1 MSTLAA
7 QTYLTPA
14 EYIDVERKA
23 VTKSEYLSGQ
33 IIAMSGASNAHN
45 IITMNTAN
53 QLYNQL
59 VDEDCLVYA
68 SDMRVRVQDP
78 VSYFYPDVTVVCGEP
93 RLEDLTKNARHSLA
107 SENRVFGQVFDTL
120 LNPTVVIEVLSPSTA
135 AYDRQEKFARYQ
147 QIASLKEYILISQN
161 RIHLEHHLR
170 QENQWSATEFQKL
183 EDVVPVTSIECEL
196 LLRHIYRRVTFSD

>member
-33 IIAMSGASNAHN
+33 IVAMSGASNAHN

-59 VDEDCLVYA
+59 FDRDCLVYA
-68 SDMRVRVQDP
+68 SDMRVRVHAP
-78 VSYFYPDVTVVCGEP
+78 VSYFYPDITVVCGEP
-93 RLEDLTKNARHSLA
+93 RFEDN
-107 SENRVFGQVFDTL
+107 VFDTL
-120 LNPTVVIEVLSPSTA
+120 LNPTVVVEVLSSSTA
-135 AYDRQEKFARYQ
+135 AYDRREKFTRYQ

-170 QENQWSATEFQKL
+170 EENQWRATEFQKL

-196 LLRHIYRRVTFSD
+196 LLGYVYRRVTFSD

>member
-14 EYIDVERKA
+14 EYIDAERKA

-33 IIAMSGASNAHN
+33 IVAMSGASNAHN

-59 VDEDCLVYA
+59 FDRDCLVYA
-68 SDMRVRVQDP
+68 SDMRFRVHAP
-78 VSYFYPDVTVVCGEP
+78 VSYFYPDIIVVCGEP
-93 RLEDLTKNARHSLA
+93 RFEDD
-107 SENRVFGQVFDTL
+107 VFDTL
-120 LNPTVVIEVLSPSTA
+120 LNPTVVVEVLSPSTA
-135 AYDRQEKFARYQ
+135 AYDRREKFTQYQ

-161 RIHLEHHLR
+161 RIHLEHYLR
-170 QENQWSATEFQKL
+170 EENQWRATEFQKL

-196 LLRHIYRRVTFSD
+196 LLGHVYRRVTFAD

>member
-1 MSTLAA
+1 MPIA
-7 QTYLTPA
+7 QTYLTPT
-14 EYIDVERKA
+14 EYLNWERKA
-23 VTKSEYLSGQ
+23 VTKHEYLDGE
-33 IIAMSGASNAHN
+33 IVAMSGASNAHN

-93 RLEDLTKNARHSLA
+93 RLEDD
-107 SENRVFGQVFDTL
+107 VFDTL

-135 AYDRQEKFARYQ
+135 AYGRQEKFARYQ
-147 QIASLKEYILISQN
+147 QIASLKEYILISQT
-161 RIHLEHHLR
+161 RMQVEHHLR
-170 QENQWSATEFQKL
+170 QENRWHATEFQKL
-183 EDVVPVTSIECEL
+183 EDVVVLPSIECEL
-196 LLRHIYRRVTFSD
+196 LLGHIYRRVTFLD

>member
-14 EYIDVERKA
+14 EYIDAERKA

-33 IIAMSGASNAHN
+33 IVAMSGASNAHN

-59 VDEDCLVYA
+59 FDRDCLVYA
-68 SDMRVRVQDP
+68 SDMRVRLHAP
-78 VSYFYPDVTVVCGEP
+78 VSYFYPDISVVCGEP
-93 RLEDLTKNARHSLA
+93 RFEDD
-107 SENRVFGQVFDTL
+107 VFDTL
-120 LNPTVVIEVLSPSTA
+120 LNPTVVVEVLSPSTA
-135 AYDRQEKFARYQ
+135 AYDRREKFTRYQ

-161 RIHLEHHLR
+161 RIHLEHYLR
-170 QENQWSATEFQKL
+170 EENQWRATEFQKL

-196 LLRHIYRRVTFSD
+196 LLGHVYRRVTFSD

>member
-1 MSTLAA
+1 MSTLVA

-14 EYIDVERKA
+14 EYLNMERKA
-23 VTKSEYLSGQ
+23 VTKSEYLNGQ

-59 VDEDCLVYA
+59 VDRDCLVYA
-68 SDMRVRVQDP
+68 SDMRVGVGSP
-78 VSYFYPDVTVVCGEP
+78 TSYFYPDVTVVCGEP
-93 RLEDLTKNARHSLA
+93 RFEDD
-107 SENRVFGQVFDTL
+107 VFDTL

-135 AYDRQEKFARYQ
+135 AYDRREKFTRYQ

-170 QENQWSATEFQKL
+170 QESQWSATEFQKL
-183 EDVVPVTSIECEL
+183 EDIVSVTSIKCEL
-196 LLRHIYRRVTFSD
+196 LLAHVYRRVTFSD

>member
-7 QTYLTPA
+7 RTYLTPT
-14 EYIDVERKA
+14 EYLNMERKA

-45 IITMNTAN
+45 IITMHTAN

-68 SDMRVRVQDP
+68 SEMRVGVSSP
-78 VSYFYPDVTVVCGEP
+78 TSYFYPDVTAVCGEP
-93 RLEDLTKNARHSLA
+93 RFEDLTKNARHSLA

-135 AYDRQEKFARYQ
+135 AYDRREKFTRYQ
-147 QIASLKEYILISQN
+147 QITSLKEYILISQS
-161 RIHLEHHLR
+161 RMQVEHHLR
-170 QENQWSATEFQKL
+170 QENQWHATEFQKL
-183 EDVVPVTSIECEL
+183 GGCGAC
-196 LLRHIYRRVTFSD
+196 HFN

>member
-45 IITMNTAN
+45 IITMNTAY
-53 QLYNQL
+53 QLYDQL
-59 VDEDCLVYA
+59 LDRDCLVYA

-78 VSYFYPDVTVVCGEP
+78 VSYFYPDIAVVCGEP
-93 RLEDLTKNARHSLA
+93 RFEDD
-107 SENRVFGQVFDTL
+107 VFDTL

-135 AYDRQEKFARYQ
+135 AYDRREKFTRYQ

-183 EDVVPVTSIECEL
+183 EDIVSVTSIECEL
-196 LLRHIYRRVTFSD
+196 LLGHVYRRVTFSD

>member
-23 VTKSEYLSGQ
+23 VTKNEYLSGR
-33 IIAMSGASNAHN
+33 IVAMSGASNAHN

-53 QLYNQL
+53 QLYNQSL
-59 VDEDCLVYA
+59 DRDCLVYA

-93 RLEDLTKNARHSLA
+93 RFEDD
-107 SENRVFGQVFDTL
+107 VFDTL
-120 LNPTVVIEVLSPSTA
+120 LNPAVVIEVLSPSTA
-135 AYDRQEKFARYQ
+135 AYDRREKFTRYQ
-147 QIASLKEYILISQN
+147 QIASLKEYILISQS
-161 RIHLEHHLR
+161 RMQVAHHLR
-170 QENQWSATEFQKL
+170 QENQWRATEFQ
-183 EDVVPVTSIECEL
+183 EFDDVVSVSSIKCEL
-196 LLRHIYRRVTFSD
+196 LLGHIYRRVTFSD

>member
-33 IIAMSGASNAHN
+33 IVAMSGASNAHN

-59 VDEDCLVYA
+59 FDRDCLVYA
-68 SDMRVRVQDP
+68 SDMRVRVHAP
-78 VSYFYPDVTVVCGEP
+78 VSYFYPDIIVVCGEP
-93 RLEDLTKNARHSLA
+93 RFEDD
-107 SENRVFGQVFDTL
+107 VFDTL
-120 LNPTVVIEVLSPSTA
+120 LNPTVVVEVLSPSTA
-135 AYDRQEKFARYQ
+135 AYDRREKFTRYQ

-161 RIHLEHHLR
+161 RIHLEHYL
-170 QENQWSATEFQKL
+170 QEENQWRATEFQKL

-196 LLRHIYRRVTFSD
+196 LLGHVYRRVTFSD

>member
-23 VTKSEYLSGQ
+23 VTKSEYLSGR

-59 VDEDCLVYA
+59 LDRDCLVYG

-93 RLEDLTKNARHSLA
+93 RFEDD
-107 SENRVFGQVFDTL
+107 VFDTL

-135 AYDRQEKFARYQ
+135 AYDRREKFARYQ
-147 QIASLKEYILISQN
+147 QIASLKAYILISQN
-161 RIHLEHHLR
+161 RMHLEHHLR
-170 QENQWSATEFQKL
+170 EGNEWRGNRISR
-183 EDVVPVTSIECEL
+183 I
-196 LLRHIYRRVTFSD
+196 

>member
-59 VDEDCLVYA
+59 VDRDCLVYA
-68 SDMRVRVQDP
+68 SDMRVRVHAP
-78 VSYFYPDVTVVCGEP
+78 VSYFYPDISVVCGEP
-93 RLEDLTKNARHSLA
+93 RFEDD
-107 SENRVFGQVFDTL
+107 VFDTL

-135 AYDRQEKFARYQ
+135 AYDRREKFTRYQ
-147 QIASLKEYILISQN
+147 QIASLKAYILISQN

-183 EDVVPVTSIECEL
+183 EDIV
-196 LLRHIYRRVTFSD
+196 

>member
-14 EYIDVERKA
+14 EYLDMERKA

-33 IIAMSGASNAHN
+33 ILAMSGASNAHN

-59 VDEDCLVYA
+59 VDRDCLVYA
-68 SDMRVRVQDP
+68 SDMRVRVHMP
-78 VSYFYPDVTVVCGEP
+78 VSYFYPDITVVCGEP
-93 RLEDLTKNARHSLA
+93 RLEDD
-107 SENRVFGQVFDTL
+107 VFDTL

-135 AYDRQEKFARYQ
+135 AYDRREKFTRYQ
-147 QIASLKEYILISQN
+147 QIASLKEYLLVSQS
-161 RIHLEHHLR
+161 RMHIEHYIR
-170 QENQWSATEFQKL
+170 QDNQWIASEFQ
-183 EDVVPVTSIECEL
+183 ESADVVPISSIECEL
-196 LLRHIYRRVTFSD
+196 LLGHVYRRVRFSD